1 MDTAGAVTGIMTDR
15 TTTIAMAGAAG
26 SGTVTADF
34 MAATTDTAT
43 EPDSQRKIGNDF
55 SGGVTRA
62 SLSIQENATPSIS
75 EIEAIAENHLSDQ
88 MICRVCHADT

>member
-43 EPDSQRKIGNDF
+43 EPDSKLKIGNGWQITPPVVF
-55 SGGVTRA
+55 LFWRCAFEMRA
-62 SLSIQENATPSIS
+62 PA
-75 EIEAIAENHLSDQ
+75 
-88 MICRVCHADT
+88 